1 MAAAGSLRAEPGDDA
16 DVLAAVD
23 ALSRWRVLAR
33 SQDDLWLAV
42 QSISSEDVQGWLLR
56 ADLRVLGNVD
66 ALPVSD
72 SATSQEEID

>member
-1 MAAAGSLRAEPGDDA
+1 M
-16 DVLAAVD
+16 
-23 ALSRWRVLAR
+23 
-33 SQDDLWLAV
+33 